1 MDDASVVD
9 AFLDSPAV
17 SLTTKRRLALV
28 NVFLRDSV
36 ATYFGGE
43 LGVVHVHLGDCT
55 LANVEFVL
63 HALFPKNYQLAICAR
78 DEKHRPKLHLGA
90 VVNTSREMGA
100 GSWSWHLGDAAHRMT
115 YTAAYFL
122 GHLLVDHCLDCLPSV
137 VSTRNAKLLL
147 HDFRDAGQYERH
159 AAHGHDAD
167 RGILHAPMM
176 RVAEAVVRTPDA
188 EEWNHQAGELRLSAM
203 GLNADSLRNLAPLIR
218 KSVLEHEIALL
229 ALDRNHFGPRGARAL
244 FGVKGTQWRFLAHL
258 ALGHTGLG
266 TAGCEPLFDA
276 IRSNAMP
283 ELGSLSLQNTELDDE
298 GACMLWR
305 VAPRLRKLSVLNLSQ
320 NLFGPDGLAPLN
332 RHMHGEWLPK
342 LRVLNM
348 ERMPGM
354 GGSNTTKS
362 DMALARAVAGG
373 RFPALRYC
381 TVPAAFHSTRLALKA
396 VVRERASRRARERV
410 EACMARASGG
420 AAQKKRPKKATA
432 GRG

>member
-28 NVFLRDSV
+28 SVFLRDSV

-78 DEKHRPKLHLGA
+78 NEKHLPKLRLGA
-90 VVNTSREMGA
+90 VVNISREMGA
-100 GSWSWHLGDAAHRMT
+100 GSWSWHLCDAEHRMT
-115 YTAAYFL
+115 YTTAYFL

-137 VSTRNAKLLL
+137 MSTHNAKLLL

-159 AAHGHDAD
+159 AANGHDAD

-176 RVAEAVVRTPDA
+176 RIAEAVVRNPDA
-188 EEWNHQAGELRLSAM
+188 EEWNHQEGELQLSAM
-203 GLNADSLRNLAPLIR
+203 GLSADSLCNLAPLIH
-218 KSVLEHEIALL
+218 KSVLAHEIALL
-229 ALDRNHFGPRGARAL
+229 ALERNLVGPRGARAL
-244 FGVKGTQWRFLAHL
+244 FGVKGVRWWHLAHL

-283 ELGSLSLQNTELDDE
+283 ELASLSLQNTELDDE

-305 VAPRLRKLSVLNLSQ
+305 AVPRLRKLIALDLSQ
-320 NLFGPDGLAPLN
+320 NPFGPDGLAPLN

-348 ERMPGM
+348 QRMPSM
-354 GGSNTTKS
+354 GGSTTAKA
-362 DMALARAVAGG
+362 DMALARAIAGG
-373 RFPALRYC
+373 RFPALRAC
-381 TVPAAFHSTRLALKA
+381 AVSDAFHSTRLALKA
-396 VVRERASRRARERV
+396 VVRERASRRARERLD
-410 EACMARASGG
+410 AWMAHASGG
-420 AAQKKRPKKATA
+420 APRKKRPKKATA
-432 GRG
+432 GRR